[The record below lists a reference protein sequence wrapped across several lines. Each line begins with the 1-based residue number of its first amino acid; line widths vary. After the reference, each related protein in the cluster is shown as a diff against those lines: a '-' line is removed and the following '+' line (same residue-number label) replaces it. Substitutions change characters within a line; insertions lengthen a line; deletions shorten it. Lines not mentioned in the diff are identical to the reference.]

1 MAFGSASSILIGYK
15 IGAGEYEEANAVR
28 ALVTKIG
35 LISNIAF
42 SLLFILLRYPLLGIF
57 TDNETILRV
66 GGMIFILDLAVEIG
80 RSLNNTI
87 AGALQATGDVT
98 YQLIV
103 NQLSGWIVSVGGA
116 YLFGI
121 VLGWGLYGVWLA
133 FALDEM
139 TRGLILLHRW
149 RSGKWR
155 AGAEARRKM
164 IAGN

>member
-1 MAFGSASSILIGYK
+1 MLHLASI
-15 IGAGEYEEANAVR
+15 
-28 ALVTKIG
+28 AL
-35 LISNIAF
+35 
-42 SLLFILLRYPLLGIF
+42 
-57 TDNETILRV
+57 
-66 GGMIFILDLAVEIG
+66 LDLAVEIG

>member
-1 MAFGSASSILIGYK
+1 MATKVYVNNIVHYVALVGMAFGSASSILIGYK
-15 IGAGEYEEANAVR
+15 IGADEFEEANKVR

-35 LISNIAF
+35 LISNIVF

-57 TDNETILRV
+57 TENETILRV

-103 NQLSGWIVSVGGA
+103 NQLSNL
-116 YLFGI
+116 LFRECLLRAK
-121 VLGWGLYGVWLA
+121 VLLA
-133 FALDEM
+133 
-139 TRGLILLHRW
+139 LL
-149 RSGKWR
+149 SL
-155 AGAEARRKM
+155 
-164 IAGN
+164 